1 MTYNYF
7 LRKSTNRNL
16 SLRIGDAFDWLNN
29 LDRVFI
35 GSNIRTCISIARAQ
49 SIRGCLHKI
58 LFYDSGT
65 YDVNCFSPA

>member
-35 GSNIRTCISIARAQ
+35 GSNIRTCISMLVLRVYEGVYIRYY
-49 SIRGCLHKI
+49 SIIVVR
-58 LFYDSGT
+58 T
-65 YDVNCFSPA
+65 M